1 MNDKTSVGGISIEV
15 KAGLSVDDETARIC
29 MDLLAIYFKNGGCK
43 GAVLRFNDDGVGV
56 QALLSDNA
64 VNVAM
69 GAPWNCEEKVDN
81 TRGTGLWQP
90 GDED

>member
-1 MNDKTSVGGISIEV
+1 MLYHGFVSY
-15 KAGLSVDDETARIC
+15 
-29 MDLLAIYFKNGGCK
+29 IYFKNGGCK
-43 GAVLRFNDDGVGV
+43 GVVLKFNDDSVGV

-69 GAPWNCEEKVDN
+69 GVPWNCEEKVDS

-90 GDED
+90 GDEVIFYADNKEVKDEQN